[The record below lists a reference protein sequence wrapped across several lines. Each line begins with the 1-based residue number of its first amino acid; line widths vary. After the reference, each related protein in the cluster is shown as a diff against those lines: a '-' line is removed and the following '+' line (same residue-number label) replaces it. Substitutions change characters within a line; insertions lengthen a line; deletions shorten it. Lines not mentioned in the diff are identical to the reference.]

1 MNEPIVLGRIDESFH
16 QVAAAIV
23 EEVLLRLGHGV
34 QVREGPHP
42 QMYPLIEQGELHLFA
57 DSWLPG
63 GHGTYWEQIRDQVVE
78 VAALFDGARFFWAVP
93 GYVPADLASALPDLA
108 RPEVVARM
116 ATLVVQGTTPGAGLT
131 MRSQQLVHDYGLD
144 EAGWSHEIGDL
155 QAIIRTVDERIAA
168 GDWFVTPMWQPQYLN
183 DVHDLRPLDDPRGVF
198 PPPDRASLIAHRDTY
213 DRSPGAPATCWPGS
227 ATPSP
232 TSTRWTARSTS
243 AASTRSP
250 RRATGWTT
258 TPTRCGPGWTEED
271 EMAHVEWFAA
281 NGVYD
286 PPSHAQGVKVT
297 GAQTI
302 LFIAGQVAFDEHGG
316 PAHGRDFAA
325 QAREVFRALQ
335 AQVEAGG
342 ATLRDVVKLTT
353 YLTDI
358 RYREELNPI
367 REEFF
372 GPKLPAHTQVAI
384 AALGR
389 PEWLIEVEAIA
400 VL

>member
-1 MNEPIVLGRIDESFH
+1 VREDDVNEPIVLGRIDESFH

-34 QVREGPHP
+34 EVREGPHP
-42 QMYPLIEQGELHLFA
+42 QMYPLIERGELHLFA

-93 GYVPADLASALPDLA
+93 GYVPADLVSALPDLA

-144 EAGWSHEIGDL
+144 EVGWSHEIGDL

-213 DRSPGAPATCWPGS
+213 DRIPERT
-227 ATPSP
+227 
-232 TSTRWTARSTS
+232 
-243 AASTRSP
+243 
-250 RRATGWTT
+250 
-258 TPTRCGPGWTEED
+258 
-271 EMAHVEWFAA
+271 
-281 NGVYD
+281 
-286 PPSHAQGVKVT
+286 
-297 GAQTI
+297 
-302 LFIAGQVAFDEHGG
+302 
-316 PAHGRDFAA
+316 
-325 QAREVFRALQ
+325 
-335 AQVEAGG
+335 
-342 ATLRDVVKLTT
+342 RDVLAR
-353 YLTDI
+353 I
-358 RYREELNPI
+358 RY
-367 REEFF
+367 
-372 GPKLPAHTQVAI
+372 TVADVNAMDRAVNVDGLDPL
-384 AALGR
+384 AAAR
-389 PEWLIEVEAIA
+389 DWMDHHPDAVRTWLD
-400 VL
+400 